1 MVSAIA
7 PHRRI
12 TKRSHIGN
20 GSHFG
25 YSEEMRITRLPSLL
39 AFTLVVA
46 ACAGPGNM
54 LGKKEVPDNRPVI
67 AASFYPIAEIVQRV
81 AGDTVQ
87 LLQLTPAGKE
97 PHETDLS
104 AQQLVELSKADVI
117 FYMGDGFQ
125 PSVEKAIKSLPPSVK
140 AIDLLKSVDVLPQGS
155 DKENCLPAC
164 PNNNPP
170 DPHVWLDPNNMSEM
184 AITVAAEISKVKSL
198 SSTTPL
204 TEGLTTYAAEL
215 QEVGA
220 LIDTTFKKCK
230 GQLVTSH
237 DAFMYFAVRAQLI
250 TMPITGVD
258 PQVEPSAK
266 ELEGTAFYT
275 KEVGVTTVF
284 YEKTLPREFAD
295 TLAKMIGAK
304 VDSIDAVETISEK
317 DLAAGATYITI
328 MKSNISKIAAGLG
341 CK

>member
-1 MVSAIA
+1 
-7 PHRRI
+7 
-12 TKRSHIGN
+12 
-20 GSHFG
+20 
-25 YSEEMRITRLPSLL
+25 MRFSRLSFLMAL
-39 AFTLVVA
+39 SLVVT
-46 ACAGPGNM
+46 ACSGPGN
-54 LGKKEVPDNRPVI
+54 LFGSKKAADTRPVI
-67 AASFYPIAEIVQRV
+67 AVSFYPLAEIVQRV

-97 PHETDLS
+97 PHETDIS
-104 AQQLVELSKADVI
+104 AQQLVELSKADVV
-117 FYMGDGFQ
+117 FYLGDGFQ
-125 PSVEKAIKSLPPSVK
+125 PSVEKAIKSLPSTVK
-140 AIDLLKSVDVLPQGS
+140 AIDLLQSVEVLPQGS
-155 DKENCLPAC
+155 DQEYCLPAC

-184 AITVAAEISKVKSL
+184 AITVAAEISKVESL

-220 LIDTTFKKCK
+220 LIDTTFKKCEH

-237 DAFMYFAVRAQLI
+237 DAFMYFALRAHLI
-250 TMPITGVD
+250 TLPITGVD
-258 PQVEPSAK
+258 PEVEPSAK
-266 ELEGTAFYT
+266 DLEGTAFYT

-317 DLAAGATYITI
+317 DLEAGATYISI
-328 MKSNISKIAAGLG
+328 MKSNVSKIAAGLG
-341 CK
+341 CN

>member
-1 MVSAIA
+1 
-7 PHRRI
+7 
-12 TKRSHIGN
+12 
-20 GSHFG
+20 
-25 YSEEMRITRLPSLL
+25 MRFTRLSVLL
-39 AFTLVVA
+39 ASTVLFTS
-46 ACAGPGNM
+46 CAGPGNVF
-54 LGKKEVPDNRPVI
+54 GNKKDADKRPVI

-81 AGDTVQ
+81 AGDEVQ

-104 AQQLVELSKADVI
+104 AQQLVELSKADVV
-117 FYMGDGFQ
+117 FYLGSGFQ
-125 PSVEKAIKSLPPSVK
+125 PNVEKAIKSLPSSVK
-140 AIDLLKSVDVLPQGS
+140 TIDLLQSVDVLPQGS

-184 AITVAAEISKVKSL
+184 AITVAAEISKVPSL
-198 SSTTPL
+198 ADTTPL
-204 TEGLTTYAAEL
+204 TEGLTTYATEL
-215 QEVGA
+215 QKVGS
-220 LIDTTFKKCK
+220 LIDTTFKKCER
-230 GQLVTSH
+230 GQVVTSH
-237 DAFMYFAVRAQLI
+237 DAFMYFAVRAKLI

-266 ELEGTAFYT
+266 DLEGTAFYT

-317 DLAAGATYITI
+317 NLAAGANYISI
-328 MKSNISKIAAGLG
+328 MKSNITKIAVGLG

>member
-1 MVSAIA
+1 
-7 PHRRI
+7 
-12 TKRSHIGN
+12 
-20 GSHFG
+20 
-25 YSEEMRITRLPSLL
+25 
-39 AFTLVVA
+39 
-46 ACAGPGNM
+46 
-54 LGKKEVPDNRPVI
+54 
-67 AASFYPIAEIVQRV
+67 
-81 AGDTVQ
+81 
-87 LLQLTPAGKE
+87 
-97 PHETDLS
+97 
-104 AQQLVELSKADVI
+104 
-117 FYMGDGFQ
+117 
-125 PSVEKAIKSLPPSVK
+125 
-140 AIDLLKSVDVLPQGS
+140 
-155 DKENCLPAC
+155 
-164 PNNNPP
+164 
-170 DPHVWLDPNNMSEM
+170 MSEM